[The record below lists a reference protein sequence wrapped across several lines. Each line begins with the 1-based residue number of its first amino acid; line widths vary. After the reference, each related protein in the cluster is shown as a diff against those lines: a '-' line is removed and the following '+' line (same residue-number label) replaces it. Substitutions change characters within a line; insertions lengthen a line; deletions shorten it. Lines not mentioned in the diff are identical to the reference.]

1 MMVPASD
8 TSYEHSS
15 DERENAMMSETD
27 YSLKRMLALA
37 AMGFAV

>member
-1 MMVPASD
+1 MVVPI
-8 TSYEHSS
+8 SYTGCEYSS
-15 DERENAMMSETD
+15 SERENTTRSETD